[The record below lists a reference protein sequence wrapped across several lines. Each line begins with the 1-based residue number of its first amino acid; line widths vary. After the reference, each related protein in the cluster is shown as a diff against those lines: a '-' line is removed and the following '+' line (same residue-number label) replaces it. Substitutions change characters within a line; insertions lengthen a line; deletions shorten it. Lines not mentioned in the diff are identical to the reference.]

1 MSLENAP
8 ILAITGFFTIATGL
22 VVLIAGYL
30 QGRRK
35 NLRSHKKLMMAA
47 VFLAFAFL
55 VQYIIRVSMGEGT
68 KFEGN
73 ETIKNFVYLPIL
85 TVHIIFAIVTIAAVI
100 VHVRRA
106 SRNLIKNSKVPQFP
120 REYREQHKTFG
131 KKVFRIWIVS
141 YIGGIIVFFL
151 LYVI

>member
-1 MSLENAP
+1 MSIENAP
-8 ILAITGFFTIATGL
+8 PLAISGFITIATGL

-30 QGRRK
+30 QGKRK

-55 VQYIIRVSMGEGT
+55 VQYIIRVSMGEET

-85 TVHIIFAIVTIAAVI
+85 IIHIIFAIVTIAAVI

-106 SRNLIKNSKVPQFP
+106 SRNLLKNAKVPQFP
-120 REYREQHKTFG
+120 KEYREQHRSFG
-131 KKVFRIWIVS
+131 KKVFNIWIVS
-141 YIGGIIVFFL
+141 YIGGIIVFVL

>member
-8 ILAITGFFTIATGL
+8 ILAITGFFTIALGL

-30 QGRRK
+30 QGRKK
-35 NLRSHKKLMMAA
+35 NFRSHKNLMIAA

-55 VQYIIRVSMGEGT
+55 VQYIIRFSMGEET
-68 KFEGN
+68 KFEGDAK
-73 ETIKNFVYLPIL
+73 IKNYVYLPIL
-85 TVHIIFAIVTIAAVI
+85 TIHIIFAIVTIVAVI
-100 VHVRRA
+100 VHVKRA
-106 SRNLIKNSKVPQFP
+106 SQNEIKGGKAPQFP
-120 REYREQHKTFG
+120 KEYRDQHRTFG
-131 KKVFRIWIVS
+131 KKVFNIWIVS